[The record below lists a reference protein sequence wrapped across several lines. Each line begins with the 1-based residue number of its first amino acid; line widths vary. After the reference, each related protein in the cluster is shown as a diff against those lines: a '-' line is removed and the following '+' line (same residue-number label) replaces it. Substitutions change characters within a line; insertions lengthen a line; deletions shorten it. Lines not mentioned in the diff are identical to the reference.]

1 MLEACK
7 NCQREIKA
15 KLIFIDSN
23 IASGEVKYK
32 GQDVIHIDDIGKLS
46 LECIVIA
53 SVKYEEEMYQ
63 MVQEKYGDRFRLIRI
78 KADLHF

>member
-1 MLEACK
+1 M
-7 NCQREIKA
+7 
-15 KLIFIDSN
+15 
-23 IASGEVKYK
+23 KYK